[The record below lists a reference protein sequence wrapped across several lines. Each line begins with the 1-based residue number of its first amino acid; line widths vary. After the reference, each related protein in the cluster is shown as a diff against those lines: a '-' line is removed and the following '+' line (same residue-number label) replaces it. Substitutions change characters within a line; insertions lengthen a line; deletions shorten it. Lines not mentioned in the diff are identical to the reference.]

1 MSVGLPVR
9 QIKGTNEHSL
19 EKKKKK
25 SICERLN
32 YKGLVLERIPQEKN
46 SKLILITQ
54 ILSDFCGRS

>member
-1 MSVGLPVR
+1 MSAGLPVR

-19 EKKKKK
+19 EKKNK

-32 YKGLVLERIPQEKN
+32 YKGLVLESIPQEKN

-54 ILSDFCGRS
+54 ILSDFYGRS